1 MFKGHR
7 GEKKVALKAEEEW
20 WERRRKGGRE
30 VEEEYSSRLRW
41 FIRDDV
47 ELSGMHCKTE
57 STLGIKI
64 AAGSDA
70 ESLLWGQTAPGC
82 ATDGAGLL
90 RVSCDDDY

>member
-1 MFKGHR
+1 M
-7 GEKKVALKAEEEW
+7 GEKEEGRE
-20 WERRRKGGRE
+20 GGRE
-30 VEEEYSSRLRW
+30 VEEEYASHLRG

-70 ESLLWGQTAPGC
+70 ESL
-82 ATDGAGLL
+82 
-90 RVSCDDDY
+90 V